1 MIPRFI
7 FQHLGQGLGGCLHLD
22 SITKCLKCIL
32 THLKLKVNVSGVLM
46 GMEDRN
52 AASFRLGVLRVY
64 LAS

>member
-1 MIPRFI
+1 MIPRFV

-46 GMEDRN
+46 GVEKDRN
-52 AASFRLGVLRVY
+52 TASFRLGVLR
-64 LAS
+64 